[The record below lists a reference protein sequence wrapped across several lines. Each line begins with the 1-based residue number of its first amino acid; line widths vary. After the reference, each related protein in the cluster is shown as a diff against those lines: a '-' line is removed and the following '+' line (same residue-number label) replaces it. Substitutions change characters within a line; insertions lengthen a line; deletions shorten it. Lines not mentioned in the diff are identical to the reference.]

1 MFFTAAYWKRKARA
15 ALKGHWLNALLIAL
29 AVSLPSL
36 LVQGIATF
44 TGNDLLTRLQ
54 QLIYGSMTTAG
65 TLEEEALRT
74 GLEELKN
81 ASSVWMM
88 LGFRAAAWLLSPCL
102 TLGMY
107 HWMTQRLR
115 GEEDTGVTAVFSR
128 ISLFF
133 KAIGLRLWITLKILL
148 YMLPGM
154 ALSFAS
160 LLPLLLADKS
170 SRIAVLSSANTAMS
184 LSSVSGIVMT
194 VLGVIA
200 ILRYGL
206 SDILMANQPELKIRE
221 AAKRSK
227 ELMKGKQT
235 TLLFLYISFALWYL
249 AELLVVNMT
258 AGMMGGILTLMVE
271 MLASLALQV
280 YVYTS
285 VCAFCRTLLQEE
297 AGEAPVPPE
306 QQEEI

>member
-1 MFFTAAYWKRKARA
+1 MFFTAAYWKRKART
-15 ALKGHWLNALLIAL
+15 ALKGHWLIAL

-128 ISLFF
+128 ISGWKPSRRTMKPPSRCWP
-133 KAIGLRLWITLKILL
+133 KAARRA
-148 YMLPGM
+148 Y
-154 ALSFAS
+154 
-160 LLPLLLADKS
+160 S
-170 SRIAVLSSANTAMS
+170 SWKVRA
-184 LSSVSGIVMT
+184 
-194 VLGVIA
+194 
-200 ILRYGL
+200 
-206 SDILMANQPELKIRE
+206 
-221 AAKRSK
+221 
-227 ELMKGKQT
+227 
-235 TLLFLYISFALWYL
+235 
-249 AELLVVNMT
+249 
-258 AGMMGGILTLMVE
+258 
-271 MLASLALQV
+271 
-280 YVYTS
+280 
-285 VCAFCRTLLQEE
+285 
-297 AGEAPVPPE
+297 
-306 QQEEI
+306 